1 MTSSNLKSLF
11 QQQAQQFLTQDEAK
25 SLTARVLGFS
35 KADETRISIQS
46 GWTGNTRYAGGQ
58 VTTSGDTANTVVT
71 VFCTVGKKR
80 ASATTNVLDDE
91 SLRRTVDL
99 AMRLARLS
107 PDDPELMPELGPQQY
122 AEIKNYFDSTA
133 NLSPEQRATV
143 AKKSI
148 ETAEGIW
155 KTASAPGALFMAG
168 FLDAQA
174 GATIVANNKGLFAY
188 HRSSSVRL
196 SNTART
202 PDATGSGWA
211 GSNAR
216 DWAQIDPAFLGRRA
230 GQKAVQSR
238 NPVAIEPGLYTVVLE
253 PAAAAQLVGQVA
265 GALNAR
271 AAEEGRNAFSQR
283 GGNGGTKLGMK
294 VFDERVSFYS
304 DPSDPDILGDPFDA
318 EGFPEGKN
326 VWIDKGILKQLQYNR
341 FWAQKKGVQ
350 ANAGGG
356 GGRGGGGGGGGRGG
370 GGVRMAPGTKSLDQ
384 LIAECERGV
393 LCTHF
398 FYTNV
403 LDPRSMML
411 TGITR
416 DGTFLIEKGKI
427 VKPVKNF
434 RFNQSIVQ
442 MLNSIE
448 EIGKSDRAESGSP
461 APPMRVKDFNFA
473 SLSDAV

>member
-1 MTSSNLKSLF
+1 MSSELKSLF
-11 QQQAQQFLTQDEAK
+11 QQPASSFLSRDEAK
-25 SLTARVLGFS
+25 ALCDRILGFS
-35 KADETRISIQS
+35 KADETRVSIRS
-46 GWTGNTRYAGGQ
+46 GWAGNTRFAGGQ
-58 VTTSGDTANTVVT
+58 VTTSGDTSDTTVT
-71 VFCTVGKKR
+71 VQCTIGKKR

-91 SLRRTVDL
+91 SLRRTTDL

-107 PDDPELMPELGPQQY
+107 PDDPELMPELGPQTY
-122 AEIKNYFDSTA
+122 ASINNYFDNTA
-133 NLSPEQRATV
+133 NLSPEQRANA
-143 AKKSI
+143 AKTAI
-148 ETAEGIW
+148 TTAEGIW
-155 KTASAPGALFMAG
+155 KGANSAGALFMAG
-168 FLDAQA
+168 FLDAEA

-188 HRSSSVRL
+188 HRSSSVRM
-196 SNTART
+196 SDTART
-202 PDATGSGWA
+202 PEGTGSGWA

-216 DWAQIDPAFLGRRA
+216 DWSLIDPVFLGRRA
-230 GQKAVQSR
+230 AQKAVQSR

-253 PAAAAQLVGQVA
+253 PAAASQLVGQVA

-271 AAEEGRNAFSQR
+271 AAEEGRNAFSKS
-283 GGNGGTKLGMK
+283 GGNGGTKLGSK
-294 VFDERVSFYS
+294 VFDERVTFYS

-326 VWIDKGILKQLQYNR
+326 VWIQNGVLKQLQYNR

-350 ANAGGG
+350 ANSGGG

-370 GGVRMAPGTKSLDQ
+370 AVRMAPGTKSLDQ

-427 VKPVKNF
+427 TKPVKNF
-434 RFNQSIVQ
+434 RFNQSVVQ

>member
-1 MTSSNLKSLF
+1 MSREPVSLF
-11 QQQAQQFLTQDEAK
+11 QQPASNFLSRDEAK
-25 SLTARVLGFS
+25 SLCDRILGFS
-35 KADETRISIQS
+35 KADETRVSIRS
-46 GWTGNTRYAGGQ
+46 GWAGNTRFAGGQ
-58 VTTSGDTANTVVT
+58 VTTSGDTSNTT
-71 VFCTVGKKR
+71 VSVQCTVGKKR

-91 SLRRTVDL
+91 SLRRTTDL

-107 PDDPELMPELGPQQY
+107 PDDPELMPELGPQNY
-122 AEIKNYFDSTA
+122 ANISNYFENTA
-133 NLSPEQRATV
+133 NLSPEQRGTA
-143 AKKSI
+143 AKTAI
-148 ETAEGIW
+148 QTAEGVW
-155 KTASAPGALFMAG
+155 KGANAAGALFMAG
-168 FLDAQA
+168 FLDADA
-174 GATIVANNKGLFAY
+174 GATIVATSKGLFAY
-188 HRSSSVRL
+188 HRSSSVRM
-196 SNTART
+196 SDTART
-202 PDATGSGWA
+202 PDGTGSGWA

-216 DWAQIDPAFLGRRA
+216 DWSQIDPAFLGRRA

-253 PAAAAQLVGQVA
+253 PAAASQLVGQVA

-271 AAEEGRNAFSQR
+271 AAEEGRNAFSAR
-283 GGNGGTKLGMK
+283 GANGGTRLGNK
-294 VFDERVSFYS
+294 VFDERVTFYS
-304 DPSDPDILGDPFDA
+304 DPSDPDILGDPFDG

-326 VWIDKGILKQLQYNR
+326 VWIENGVLKQLQYNR
-341 FWAQKKGVQ
+341 FWAQKKGVP

-356 GGRGGGGGGGGRGG
+356 GGRGGGGGGRGG
-370 GGVRMAPGTKSLDQ
+370 GGVRMARGTKSLDQ
-384 LIAECERGV
+384 LIAECERGI

-416 DGTFLIEKGKI
+416 DGTFLIEKGK
-427 VKPVKNF
+427 VTKSVKNF

-448 EIGKSDRAESGSP
+448 EIGKPDRAESGSP
-461 APPMRVKDFNFA
+461 APPMRVRDFNFA

>member
-1 MTSSNLKSLF
+1 MTPKSLF
-11 QQQAQQFLTQDEAK
+11 QQQTSLFLSRDEAK
-25 SLTARVLGFS
+25 ALTDRILAFS
-35 KADETRISIQS
+35 TADETRVNVRS
-46 GWTGNTRYAGGQ
+46 GSAGNTRFAGGQ
-58 VTTSGDTANTVVT
+58 VTTSGDTANTIVSVQ
-71 VFCTVGKKR
+71 CTIGKKR

-91 SLRRTVDL
+91 SLHRTVDL

-122 AEIKNYFDSTA
+122 PNISNFFESTA
-133 NLSPEQRATV
+133 SLSPEQRAAA
-143 AKKSI
+143 AKKCI
-148 ETAEGIW
+148 ETAEGVW
-155 KTASAPGALFMAG
+155 KGANAPGVLFMAG
-168 FLDAQA
+168 FLDTTT
-174 GATIVANNKGLFAY
+174 GATIVANSRGLFAY

-202 PDATGSGWA
+202 PEGTGSGWA
-211 GSNAR
+211 GSQAG
-216 DWAQIDPAFLGRRA
+216 DWSLIDPAFLGRRA
-230 GQKAVQSR
+230 GQKAVESR
-238 NPVAIEPGLYTVVLE
+238 APVAIEPGLYTVVLE
-253 PAAAAQLVGQVA
+253 PTAAAQLVGQVA

-271 AAEEGRNAFSQR
+271 NAEEGRNAFSQR
-283 GGNGGTKLGMK
+283 GGGTKLGMK
-294 VFDERVSFYS
+294 VFDERVTFYT
-304 DPSDPDILGDPFDA
+304 DPADPETLGDPFDA
-318 EGFPEGKN
+318 EGFPASRN
-326 VWIDKGILKQLQYNR
+326 VWIEKGVLKQLQYTR
-341 FWAQKKGVQ
+341 FWAQKKGMQ
-350 ANAGGG
+350 PTLGG
-356 GGRGGGGGGGGRGG
+356 GGRGGGGGGGGAGG
-370 GGVRMAPGTKSLDQ
+370 AVRMMNGTKPLAQ

-427 VKPVKNF
+427 VRPVKNF

-448 EIGKSDRAESGSP
+448 EIGKPERAESASL
-461 APPMRVKDFNFA
+461 APPMRVRDFNFA

>member
-1 MTSSNLKSLF
+1 MTPKSLF
-11 QQQAQQFLTQDEAK
+11 QTTTSNFLSRDEAK
-25 SLTARVLGFS
+25 SLCDRILSFS
-35 KADETRISIQS
+35 KADETRVSIRS
-46 GWTGNTRYAGGQ
+46 GWAGNTRFAGGQ
-58 VTTSGDTANTVVT
+58 VTTSGDTSNTT
-71 VFCTVGKKR
+71 VMVQATIGKKR
-80 ASATTNVLDDE
+80 GSATTNVLDDE

-99 AMRLARLS
+99 AARLARLS
-107 PDDPELMPELGPQQY
+107 PDDPEIMPELGPQNY
-122 AEIKNYFDSTA
+122 ANISNYFENTA
-133 NLSPEQRATV
+133 TLSPEQRAAA
-143 AKKSI
+143 AKKAI
-148 ETAEGIW
+148 ETAEGVW
-155 KTASAPGALFMAG
+155 KDAKSPGALFMAG
-168 FLDAQA
+168 FLDAEA
-174 GATIVANNKGLFAY
+174 GATIVANNRGLFAY
-188 HRSSSVRL
+188 HRSSSVRM
-196 SNTART
+196 SDTART
-202 PDATGSGWA
+202 PEGTGSGWA

-216 DWAQIDPAFLGRRA
+216 DWSQIDPAFLGRRA

-253 PAAAAQLVGQVA
+253 PAAASQLVGQVA

-283 GGNGGTKLGMK
+283 GGGTKLGMK
-294 VFDERVSFYS
+294 IFDERVTFYS
-304 DPSDPDILGDPFDA
+304 DPSDPEILGDPFDA

-326 VWIDKGILKQLQYNR
+326 VWIDKGVLKQLQYNR

-350 ANAGGG
+350 ANTGGG

-370 GGVRMAPGTKSLDQ
+370 AVRMAQGTKSLEQ

-411 TGITR
+411 TGMTR

-427 VKPVKNF
+427 TKPVKNF

-448 EIGKSDRAESGSP
+448 EIGKADRAESGSP